1 MGETDFTI
9 VQTRAN
15 ELKDRYAQ
23 RNTLLDD
30 LEKMVL
36 MDWGDAPSRDG
47 IKKTVSP
54 SARNAVLGATRL
66 LTAARPQ
73 YSVNR
78 DKNSQEGGDKAD
90 QMEAFA
96 DAILYVSSRLR
107 QNPLEYDAAYSACLF
122 GMVHMSV
129 TSTADLL
136 ESTKKGGDKAAVKR
150 LERIA
155 AMTPI
160 VYDVW
165 DPRAGYPEYDNALG
179 LSAYYRRVKMRA
191 GALLDRWG
199 QAAIA
204 AGLDPMK
211 RNEEVDYCDWW
222 DDIYHVAWIDGK
234 SLPLLNA
241 EHNLPVIPIVAVNI
255 EGSFLHAKEEQRIQP
270 ILFGIK
276 KSGVWERENLAL
288 TVMSS
293 NVFGLAANPTMVYR
307 ATQGKNTLYI
317 DHSQPG
323 GVVIIEPNESLEPLN
338 KNPIDPAVW
347 ELYRTMGQLVEESSI
362 FKQTLGM
369 PLGGDRS
376 FSETALLNQAGRLP
390 LVPAQRKLGDA
401 FAQAAMIALEIV
413 KAGRKKS
420 KVQGKNGPLEMKPAD
435 IPDGLLM
442 ECRFGIDLPQ
452 DERANAAMVAQLT
465 SRADPKVSLEW
476 ALENLLNVQR
486 PKEMIKQIFAERYT
500 LSLLEFEYQKKMA
513 AMQQKMQQELQAAQT
528 QGQPQPGQGMPP
540 QGMPGQMPPGGMPPE
555 LMAMMQGG
563 GPQLPPEQA
572 ALQQGQVIPPS
583 AQGGVPGLPMA
594 GPQDPGMMGMMQ
606 GGMPPEGMV

>member
-23 RNTLLDD
+23 RNTLLDE

-36 MDWGDAPSRDG
+36 MDWEAPSRDG

-90 QMEAFA
+90 ALEAFA

-122 GMVHMSV
+122 GMVHMSIA
-129 TSTADLL
+129 STADLL
-136 ESTKKGGDKAAVKR
+136 ESTKKGGDKAAIKR

-234 SLPLLNA
+234 SLPLINT
-241 EHNLPVIPIVAVNI
+241 EHNLPVIPIVAVSI

-270 ILFGIK
+270 ILYGIK

-293 NVFGLAANPTMVYR
+293 NVFGLAANPTLVYR

-347 ELYRTMGQLVEESSI
+347 ELYRTMGQLTEESSV

-376 FSETALLNQAGRLP
+376 FAETALLNQAGRLP

-413 KAGRKKS
+413 KGGGKKS
-420 KVQGKNGPLEMKPAD
+420 KVQGQKGPLELRASD
-435 IPDGLLM
+435 IPVGLLM
-442 ECRFGIDLPQ
+442 ECRFDIDLPQ
-452 DERANAAMVAQLT
+452 DERSNAAMVAQLT
-465 SRADPKVSLEW
+465 NPQDPKVSREW
-476 ALENLLNVQR
+476 ALEHLLNIQR
-486 PKEMIKQIFAERYT
+486 PKEMIKQIYEERYT
-500 LSLLEFEYQKKMA
+500 FMQLEMEYQRKMME
-513 AMQQKMQQELQAAQT
+513 MQAEIQQQMQAAQ
-528 QGQPQPGQGMPP
+528 QPQMQGAP
-540 QGMPGQMPPGGMPPE
+540 MPGQMPQGMPQGMPPMQGGGLPPE
-555 LMAMMQGG
+555 LMAMMQQQGG
-563 GPQLPPEQA
+563 QLPPEQA

-583 AQGGVPGLPMA
+583 AQGGVPGLPMV
-594 GPQDPGMMGMMQ
+594 GPQDPGMMG
-606 GGMPPEGMV
+606 GMPPEGMV